1 MSHIANCMRRTLDK
15 TDSVYIMEETLAIS
29 PTVRLLLVSLLAL
42 KSHVKL
48 NFSIAD
54 KRCKD
59 GAVSKRECRVLC
71 SQPCQIQ
78 SLATSTEDASVTVE
92 SKSVIGP
99 NDGPLCRSL
108 ANGIERPICQ
118 CSKECCGLESRRRLT
133 LQQAED
139 QRSRTR
145 QPAETGDGISLIS
158 RLP

>member
-1 MSHIANCMRRTLDK
+1 MAHIANCMRRTLDK

-29 PTVRLLLVSLLAL
+29 PTVSLLLVSLLAL

-59 GAVSKRECRVLC
+59 GAVSKGVCRVLC
-71 SQPCQIQ
+71 PQPCQIQ
-78 SLATSTEDASVTVE
+78 SLATSTEDASITVE
-92 SKSVIGP
+92 SKSSVGP

-118 CSKECCGLESRRRLT
+118 CSKECYVLETRRLT
-133 LQQAED
+133 LHQAEN

-145 QPAETGDGISLIS
+145 HATQAGDGILLIS

>member
-1 MSHIANCMRRTLDK
+1 MAHIANCMRRTLDK

-29 PTVRLLLVSLLAL
+29 PTVSLLLVSLLAL

-92 SKSVIGP
+92 SKSSIIGP

-118 CSKECCGLESRRRLT
+118 CSKECCVLETRRLT
-133 LQQAED
+133 LHQAED

-145 QPAETGDGISLIS
+145 HPTKTGDGILLIS